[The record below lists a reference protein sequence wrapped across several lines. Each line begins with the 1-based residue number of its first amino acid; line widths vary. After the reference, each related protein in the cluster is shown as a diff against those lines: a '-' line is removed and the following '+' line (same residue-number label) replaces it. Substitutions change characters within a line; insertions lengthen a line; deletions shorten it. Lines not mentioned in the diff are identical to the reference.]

1 MSFSDEGPASS
12 LFSVPLPL
20 QSFPLVAPG
29 SGQLCPHC
37 SVGRGRAGP
46 GVGWGGT
53 ELRPCG
59 ASTPHLLVPVD
70 GLWVQGPSR
79 GGVTV
84 PPAVLTLEVETNSFI
99 AGRVVGTAPA
109 LARGSDHHLCVS
121 LVGPRRTVVLG
132 QVVHGVFQEEISEGV
147 SDEQSRPP
155 AGRSSSPL
163 EPEQNRRRVLPS
175 TCLSSLWVTIR
186 RGLGGTTVP
195 LGPPRVDGRSWAP

>member
-1 MSFSDEGPASS
+1 MGSTNHPNCDSAVTPPANWPHPMPWAS
-12 LFSVPLPL
+12 LPE
-20 QSFPLVAPG
+20 PG
-29 SGQLCPHC
+29 
-37 SVGRGRAGP
+37 GRGQPCPSVTKVQLAPSSPSLCLCRAFPSWPQAQDSCVPIALLG
-46 GVGWGGT
+46 GAGRGQGRGGGGT

-109 LARGSDHHLCVS
+109 LARGSDHHLCIS

-147 SDEQSRPP
+147 SVEQSRP
-155 AGRSSSPL
+155 SPSGQL
-163 EPEQNRRRVLPS
+163 VQ
-175 TCLSSLWVTIR
+175 
-186 RGLGGTTVP
+186 
-195 LGPPRVDGRSWAP
+195 PPGA